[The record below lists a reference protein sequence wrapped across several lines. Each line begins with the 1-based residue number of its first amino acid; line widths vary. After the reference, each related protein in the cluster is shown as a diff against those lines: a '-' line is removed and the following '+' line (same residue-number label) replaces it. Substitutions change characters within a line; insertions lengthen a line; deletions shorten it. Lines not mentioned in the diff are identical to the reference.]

1 MARKSVFFDLDG
13 TLIDSRPGIF
23 RCARETFDILDVPQ
37 PADED
42 LRKIIGP
49 PLKKAFAMFID
60 DDLTDR
66 AVDIYRG
73 HYQNGGM
80 YEAFVFT
87 GIEEA
92 LNVLARSYRIFCV
105 TSKYHKY
112 AEMILSRFHLNR
124 NIEKIYGPDLDGS
137 LANKTELLR
146 YVLKKENIHSS
157 DSVMIGDTH
166 YDIEGAC
173 ENDIH
178 SIGVLWGFGEK
189 EELENSGADIII
201 AEPSEI
207 EKAVLDL
214 IGK

>member
-23 RCARETFDILDVPQ
+23 RCARKTFDVLGVPQ
-37 PADED
+37 PTDED

-49 PLKKAFAMFID
+49 PLKKGFAIFLD

-73 HYQNGGM
+73 HYQKGGM
-80 YEAFVFT
+80 FEAFVFA

-92 LNVLARSYRIFCV
+92 LNVLTRSYRIFCV
-105 TSKYHKY
+105 TSKYHKF
-112 AEMILSRFHLNR
+112 AEMILSRFLLYR
-124 NIEKIYGPDLDGS
+124 NIEKTYGPDLDGNLS
-137 LANKTELLR
+137 DKAELLR
-146 YVLKKENIHSS
+146 YVLENENINIS
-157 DSVMIGDTH
+157 DAVMIGDTH

-173 ENDIH
+173 ANDIH
-178 SIGVLWGFGEK
+178 SIGVLWGFGKK

-207 EKAVLDL
+207 EKVVLDL